1 MNSLG
6 SHVFVIRDA
15 ETLKAIS
22 DPLRLKIFG
31 LLQDESRTAKEL
43 AEALGVAQTR
53 LYYHI
58 NLLESLGLIRV
69 SSTRVVA
76 GIIEKH
82 YRASASRISVD
93 RSLFSPGVVPVDT
106 AIEAMLT
113 TILDGV
119 RDAVRESIHD
129 DLVDPERESPADG
142 GLLLGRRWLRLTR
155 DEAEEFYQQLIGTL
169 KEFEARHTES
179 TPDDTVSYE
188 ILLGLYPVT
197 SPVEA
202 ADDNDEPDA

>member
-1 MNSLG
+1 MSTLG
-6 SHVFVIRDA
+6 NHVFVIRDA

-43 AEALGVAQTR
+43 AEELGVAQTR

-69 SSTRVVA
+69 SSTRIVA

-93 RSLFSPGVVPVDT
+93 RGLFSPGAAPVDT

-113 TILDGV
+113 AILEGV
-119 RDAVRESIHD
+119 RDAVRESVRD
-129 DLVDPERESPADG
+129 GLADPEHESPAEG

-155 DEAEEFYQQLIGTL
+155 DEAEQFYQQMVGTL
-169 KEFEARHTES
+169 KEFEARHENEARE
-179 TPDDTVSYE
+179 DNVSYE
-188 ILLGLYPVT
+188 VLLGLYPVT
-197 SPVEA
+197 TMLEGTER
-202 ADDNDEPDA
+202 DDEPHA